1 MVKRKKVYLNCHNN
15 MMEYNI
21 FQINAFHKPKVI
33 KHSDLDDKI
42 LTKFDK
48 WFPGL
53 VEKHCNIV
61 DYFPQFSFQ
70 PTSSQAIM
78 HWFKCLN
85 MLNIE

>member
-1 MVKRKKVYLNCHNN
+1 

-21 FQINAFHKPKVI
+21 FQINVFNKPKVI
-33 KHSDLDDKI
+33 KHYDLDDKI
-42 LTKFDK
+42 LTKFDMR
-48 WFPGL
+48 FPDL

-61 DYFPQFSFQ
+61 DYLGKFSFR